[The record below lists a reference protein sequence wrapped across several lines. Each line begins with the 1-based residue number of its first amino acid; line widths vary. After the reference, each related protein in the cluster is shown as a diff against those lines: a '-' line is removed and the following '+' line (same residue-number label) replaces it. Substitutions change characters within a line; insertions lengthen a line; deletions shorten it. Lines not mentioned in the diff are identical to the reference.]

1 VYDNTTEE
9 VGAVGGAVA
18 WFLVL
23 AANAVADQT
32 VARAVK
38 SF

>member
-1 VYDNTTEE
+1 MTIEQKEE
-9 VGAVGGAVA
+9 VGAVA
-18 WFLVL
+18 WFLL
-23 AANAVADQT
+23 PTNAVADQT